1 MKKLEIPS
9 FQSKSELIDFMVAN
23 KSTLIAQKM
32 SVLKEAD
39 GLEYSTPITNAKGDV
54 LKADAPVSNENE
66 IKVRA
71 IINTTNIMDSHK
83 DVHIPGLWKKSLKEN
98 KRLMHIQEH
107 KSHEFSSIIASG
119 DDLKAFTKTMTWKSL
134 GYEVEGSTQAL
145 VFDST
150 VKRERNPYMFN
161 QYSKGYVNN
170 HSVGMRYV
178 KIFMAIDDER
188 YEEEKAV
195 WDKYYPEITNKEE
208 ADASGIFWAVT
219 EAKAVEGSAV
229 PMGSNPITPTQ
240 SIKTEPSKGTL
251 PKAVADTFNIT
262 EAIKNINLKI

>member
-39 GLEYSTPITNAKGDV
+39 GLEYSIPITNAKGDV
-54 LKADAPVSNENE
+54 LKADTNVSNENE

-83 DVHIPGLWKKSLKEN
+83 DVHIPGLWTKSLKEN

-134 GYEVEGSTQAL
+134 GYDIEGNTQAL

-150 VKRERNPYMFN
+150 VKRERNPYMFD

-178 KIFMAIDDER
+178 KIFMAIDDDR

-208 ADASGIFWAVT
+208 ADASGVFWAVT

-240 SIKTEPSKGTL
+240 SIKTEPSKDTP

>member
-1 MKKLEIPS
+1 
-9 FQSKSELIDFMVAN
+9 
-23 KSTLIAQKM
+23 
-32 SVLKEAD
+32 
-39 GLEYSTPITNAKGDV
+39 
-54 LKADAPVSNENE
+54 
-66 IKVRA
+66 
-71 IINTTNIMDSHK
+71 
-83 DVHIPGLWKKSLKEN
+83 
-98 KRLMHIQEH
+98 MHIQEH

-134 GYEVEGSTQAL
+134 GYDVEGSTQAL

-178 KIFMAIDDER
+178 KIFMAIDDDR

-208 ADASGIFWAVT
+208 ADASGVFWAVT

-240 SIKTEPSKGTL
+240 SIKTEPSQDTP
-251 PKAVADTFNIT
+251 PKAVTDTFNIT

>member
-98 KRLMHIQEH
+98 K
-107 KSHEFSSIIASG
+107 
-119 DDLKAFTKTMTWKSL
+119 
-134 GYEVEGSTQAL
+134 
-145 VFDST
+145 
-150 VKRERNPYMFN
+150 
-161 QYSKGYVNN
+161 
-170 HSVGMRYV
+170 
-178 KIFMAIDDER
+178 
-188 YEEEKAV
+188 
-195 WDKYYPEITNKEE
+195 
-208 ADASGIFWAVT
+208 
-219 EAKAVEGSAV
+219 
-229 PMGSNPITPTQ
+229 
-240 SIKTEPSKGTL
+240 
-251 PKAVADTFNIT
+251 
-262 EAIKNINLKI
+262 

>member
-9 FQSKSELIDFMVAN
+9 FQSKSELIDFMIAN

-39 GLEYSTPITNAKGDV
+39 GVEYSVPISDIKGEAI
-54 LKADAPVSNENE
+54 KADAIGVDSNE
-66 IKVRA
+66 IQVKA

-119 DDLKAFTKTMTWKSL
+119 DDLKAYTKTMTWKSL
-134 GYEVEGSTQAL
+134 GYDVEGSTQAL

-150 VKRERNPYMFN
+150 IKRERNPYMFN

-178 KIFMAIDDER
+178 KIFMAVDDER

-208 ADASGIFWAVT
+208 ADASGVFWAVT
-219 EAKAVEGSAV
+219 EAKVVEGSAV

-240 SIKTEPSKGTL
+240 SIKQEPSQGT
-251 PKAVADTFNIT
+251 PSKAVADTFNIS
-262 EAIKNINLKI
+262 EAVKNINLKI

>member
-9 FQSKSELIDFMVAN
+9 FQSKTDLFDFMIAN

-32 SVLKEAD
+32 SVLKHAD
-39 GLEYSTPITNAKGDV
+39 GLAHSTPILNQKGEV
-54 LKADAPVSNENE
+54 LKADNVSLDANE
-66 IKVRA
+66 IQVKA

-83 DVHIPGLWKKSLKEN
+83 DVHIPGLWTKSLKEN

-107 KSHEFSSIIASG
+107 KSHEFSSIISSG
-119 DDLKAFTKTMTWKSL
+119 DDLKAYVKTMTWKSL
-134 GYEVEGSTQAL
+134 GYDVEGSTQAL

-150 VKRERNPYMFN
+150 VKRERNPYMFD

-188 YEEEKAV
+188 YEDEKAV
-195 WDKYYPEITNKEE
+195 WDKYYPEIINKEM
-208 ADASGIFWAVT
+208 ADASGVFWAVT

-240 SIKTEPSKGTL
+240 SIKREPSKGTP
-251 PKAVADTFNIT
+251 PKAVSDTFNIS